1 VQKAKAV
8 KYVQKVRRGP
18 NGLLTHTRR
27 RMQTWPHP
35 NTAKTQTMLKGQKA
49 VNGKANNGKATEV
62 AGSGVG
68 SD

>member
-18 NGLLTHTRR
+18 NGLLILILLHMLIWRR
-27 RMQTWPHP
+27 Q
-35 NTAKTQTMLKGQKA
+35 NTAKTQTMLKDLKA